1 MKLFYCGT
9 KILKSCVERPAC
21 KKVKMDMLFDQISAD
36 IKTAMLARDKV
47 ALEALRGVK
56 KEFLEAKTAKGGDG
70 TLPDEQAVKILQKLV
85 KQRKESAQIYSTQN
99 RPDLAEIELAES
111 SVIERYLPAQMSD
124 EDLHEVVQAI
134 INQLGA
140 KGPQDMG
147 KVMGMLTPKLAGKAD
162 GKLIAALVKEALA
175 AK

>member
-1 MKLFYCGT
+1 
-9 KILKSCVERPAC
+9 
-21 KKVKMDMLFDQISAD
+21 MLFDQISAD

-70 TLPDEQAVKILQKLV
+70 TLPDEQAIKIIQKLV

-111 SVIERYLPAQMSD
+111 AVIERYLPAQMSD

-134 INQLGA
+134 IEQLGA

-147 KVMGMLTPKLAGKAD
+147 KVMGVASKQLAGKTE
-162 GKLIAALVKEALA
+162 GRLISEKVKALLSTLS
-175 AK
+175 